1 MGANAAA
8 SKGLAVLSN
17 VEENKSVSHA
27 LARLSEVE
35 EKVGQLHQQQYR
47 EDLFLITETIKDYV
61 GLMNSVRVSGPE
73 RLFLL
78 LFSSPVGSSYCL
90 VAQWALVFGIIRK
103 A

>member
-35 EKVGQLHQQQYR
+35 EKVGQLHQQQHK

-61 GLMNSVRVSGPE
+61 GLMNSVRVSRPE
-73 RLFLL
+73 WMF
-78 LFSSPVGSSYCL
+78 YC
-90 VAQWALVFGIIRK
+90 
-103 A
+103 